1 MHWILKKLVDV
12 SESPIAKVAKAFW
25 MLITGSLIVMTFVL
39 APFADRPL
47 EMTFE
52 IIPLFP
58 ADSVSSLPSDES
70 YDLLR
75 IEIHNRSE
83 KPVEGFEL
91 RIRGVKD
98 FDRLA
103 MYSNSRRMIENRDIK
118 NLAEFV
124 GQRELYFRDLDVIP
138 PDSSTLVLVWGE
150 VVPPLMGQ
158 TVDVRP
164 PNAVEYRQTRR
175 IFGWPVVLIDNL
187 PIILTTLAI
196 FLFYLGLRR
205 MPAEK

>member
-1 MHWILKKLVDV
+1 MPWIFKKLVDA
-12 SESPIAKVAKAFW
+12 SESQIAKVIKSFW
-25 MLITGSLIVMTFVL
+25 GFILLGVAIGTFVL
-39 APFADRPL
+39 APFGDRPL
-47 EMTFE
+47 VMTFE

-58 ADSVSSLPSDES
+58 ADSVSPLPSDES

-91 RIRGVKD
+91 HVRGVKD
-98 FDRLA
+98 LDRLA
-103 MYSNSRRMIENRDIK
+103 MYSNSRRMIESLDIK

-124 GQRELYFRDLDVIP
+124 GQRELYFRDLDVVP

-158 TVDVRP
+158 TVELRP
-164 PNAVEYRQTRR
+164 RNAVEDRQSRR
-175 IFGWPVVLIDNL
+175 ISGWPLVLVDNL
-187 PIILTTLAI
+187 PIILTALAI